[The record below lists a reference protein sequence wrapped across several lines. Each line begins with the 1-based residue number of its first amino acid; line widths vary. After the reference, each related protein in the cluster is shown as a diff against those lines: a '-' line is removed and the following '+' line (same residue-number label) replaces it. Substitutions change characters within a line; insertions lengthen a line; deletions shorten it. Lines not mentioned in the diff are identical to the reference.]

1 MKSRRNTTHRPIV
14 FFILAI
20 LILPMACT
28 TVQVSQDYN
37 LQTDF
42 SQYQRFQWV
51 AKPRDQ
57 TGDVRIDNPL
67 LDARIRK
74 AVEETLKNR
83 GFAEAPAEKAD
94 FLVDYQLAVRSR
106 LETDTYRSG
115 IGYGYWPYW
124 GWGGYETT
132 VREYDEGI
140 LVIDFIDADSNE
152 LVWRGIGTRRLR
164 QYSNPQEVTREVNET
179 VAKILAQFPPQPST

>member
-1 MKSRRNTTHRPIV
+1 MIRTN
-14 FFILAI
+14 ILFGLVAGM
-20 LILPMACT
+20 LLMACS
-28 TVQVSQDYN
+28 TVQVSQDYK

-42 SQYQRFQWV
+42 TQYQRFRWV
-51 AKPRDQ
+51 EKPRDR

-67 LDARIRK
+67 LDARIRR
-74 AVEETLKNR
+74 AVQETLKTR
-83 GFAEAPAEKAD
+83 GFAEAPAGKAD
-94 FLVDYQLAVRSR
+94 FFVDYQLAVRSR

-164 QYSNPQEVTREVNET
+164 QYANPQEVTREVNET
-179 VAKILAQFPPQPST
+179 VDKILAQFPPQPST